1 MRRHR
6 TLGKVMVMYIKAPT
20 SGCEPASR
28 PGQAAGA
35 YRPNGRPARPAADG
49 EPRTGERHRQRAAN
63 TLTARHGACPELPAA
78 NGRATSAQVR
88 IYFCRQMA

>member
-35 YRPNGRPARPAADG
+35 YRPNGASRWHSRRPS
-49 EPRTGERHRQRAAN
+49 RAAS
-63 TLTARHGACPELPAA
+63 G
-78 NGRATSAQVR
+78 
-88 IYFCRQMA
+88 

>member
-28 PGQAAGA
+28 PGRRGLPSERGFPVAQSPAVPRGQRLMVNPGPGNATA
-35 YRPNGRPARPAADG
+35 SGR
-49 EPRTGERHRQRAAN
+49 RTR
-63 TLTARHGACPELPAA
+63 
-78 NGRATSAQVR
+78 
-88 IYFCRQMA
+88 